1 MRLVSAPI
9 IPDASAR
16 LVTDVLPPGQ
26 AIRVFLAF
34 AFSYFFSALIRTITA
49 TLSPTLTQE
58 FSLSASDLGLLAGG
72 YFLGFS
78 ATQLPLGTWL
88 DRYGP
93 RKILTLFL
101 IIAVVGCLAF
111 SQADG
116 FAGLLAARILCGVG
130 VSACLM
136 APLTAYRRWF
146 DVPAQLRANS
156 WMLMT
161 GSLGMV
167 ASSLPVQW
175 LMPLIGWRPMFWG
188 LAALVSMAI
197 LTLIWQVPAWPRP
210 VTNRAADGSLAPAGV
225 WASYSEVWH
234 HPYFRRM
241 VPVGFFCYGGL
252 LAMQTLW
259 VVPWMTRV
267 AGYTPHQAATGFFWI
282 NVAMLFT
289 FWIWGLASP
298 RLAQR
303 GVRADVIIAVG
314 LPISFI
320 LLALLVFLGDA
331 LQSRVEVLL
340 ALYCVGCSCVSLSQ
354 PAVGMAFP
362 PAQAGRAL
370 SGFNLIL
377 FIGIF
382 SVQWGVGLAIDN
394 LRSLGFSEVN
404 AFRGAFAGFLL
415 CCVASYG
422 HFLRSQR
429 IPQKR

>member
-1 MRLVSAPI
+1 MPTIS
-9 IPDASAR
+9 DASAQP
-16 LVTDVLPPGQ
+16 VTDVLPVRQ

-93 RKILTLFL
+93 RKILALFL
-101 IIAVVGCLAF
+101 AFAVVGCLAF
-111 SQADG
+111 SQATG
-116 FAGLLAARILCGVG
+116 FAGLLTARMLCGVG

-136 APLTAYRRWF
+136 APLTAYRRWL

-175 LMPLIGWRPMFWG
+175 LMPLVGWRPLFLG
-188 LAALVSMAI
+188 LAVLVSLAI
-197 LTLIWQVPAWPRP
+197 LCVVWQVPAWPAS
-210 VTNRAADGSLAPAGV
+210 TSNQQTDGSSGREGV
-225 WASYSEVWH
+225 WASYTEVWRN
-234 HPYFRRM
+234 PYFQRM

-267 AGYTPHQAATGFFWI
+267 AGYSPYQAATGFFWI

-289 FWIWGLASP
+289 FWAWGLASP

-303 GVRADVIIAVG
+303 GIQAEVIIAMG
-314 LPISFI
+314 LPFSFL
-320 LLALLVFLGDA
+320 LLALLVFLGEDLRTRA
-331 LQSRVEVLL
+331 EVLL
-340 ALYCVGCSCVSLSQ
+340 ALYCMACSCVSLSQ

-362 PAQAGRAL
+362 QALAGRAL
-370 SGFNLIL
+370 SGFNLVL
-377 FIGIF
+377 FAGIF
-382 SVQWGVGLAIDN
+382 SVQWGIGLAIDG
-394 LRSLGFSEVN
+394 LRAVGFSEVN
-404 AFRGAFAGFLL
+404 AFRGAFAGFLF
-415 CCVASYG
+415 CCVASYV
-422 HFLRSQR
+422 HFVRSQPM
-429 IPQKR
+429 PQKG